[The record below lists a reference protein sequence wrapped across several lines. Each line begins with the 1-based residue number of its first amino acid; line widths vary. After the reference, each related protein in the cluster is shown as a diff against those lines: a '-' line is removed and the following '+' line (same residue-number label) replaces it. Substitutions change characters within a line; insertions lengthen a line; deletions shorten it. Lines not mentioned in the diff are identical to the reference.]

1 MKKNKLFNVAI
12 AGVVMLT
19 SSLTFAQG
27 QTEPC
32 YGAVARDYVVGTKKG
47 SAELVDLNRRDFTK
61 AQGMPQND
69 NTENFVS
76 LGYGGSIIIDF
87 NGAVMDHAGNDIT
100 IIETSYASN
109 DCNSDGIERANVEVS
124 MDGVTYISVGQVCRN
139 GSIDIADSG
148 LAYVT
153 SIKISND
160 DSSTTF
166 DGYDVDGVIAIAGC
180 VEVPT
185 RLTCVA
191 IDVYD
196 YEQGTRMNGQ
206 PITDPIRIDPSKA
219 LAVENDRSNG
229 ADNFFSLGNNGW
241 IILKMGGNII
251 TDGTPAADLRVYET
265 TWGDRSCA
273 SYPEYAEVSVSSDA
287 IMWYSLGTVCQ
298 SSNISLDVDG
308 AIPGGLKVS
317 YVKIANNATLGLTN
331 DYFDVDGVEAL
342 FGCSTDDTPPTRG
355 GCFASCVAENSYVPG
370 TKKNGTPISPLRVD
384 ATKALG
390 APENDNTI
398 NFVTLGYGGSIV
410 LCFDGIVLN
419 QDGDDLQI
427 VETSFGSPSCESYK
441 EYADVDVSI
450 DGLTW
455 YPVGTV
461 CLDSTIDI
469 SNAPIALP
477 YIQYVR
483 IANNN
488 ELSQTE
494 DGYDVDGVIVLNG
507 DCQPA
512 IVGTPSTQIV
522 STSQAISNNVVAW
535 PNPAK
540 TDLNFTF
547 NVVETGEATLELYNT
562 NGQLVSKLFGGQAI
576 ENQDN
581 VVRFDASK
589 LANGLYISRLTTQDG
604 TITGKVMIAH

>member
-19 SSLTFAQG
+19 SCLAFAQN
-27 QTEPC
+27 QAQPC

-47 SAELVDLNRRDFTK
+47 SSQLVDLDRRDFTK

-87 NGAVMDHAGNDIT
+87 NGAVMDHPGNDIT

-124 MDGVTYISVGQVCRN
+124 MDGETFFSVGQVCRN

-148 LAYVT
+148 LPYVT

-185 RLTCVA
+185 RLACVA

-196 YEQGTRMNGQ
+196 YEQGSLMNGGV
-206 PITDPIRIDPSKA
+206 INDPIRTDPLRA
-219 LAVENDRSNG
+219 LAVENDRSSG
-229 ADNFFSLGNNGW
+229 AVNFFSLGKDGW

-251 TDGTPAADLRVYET
+251 TDGTPAPDLRVYET

-273 SYPEYAEVSVSSDA
+273 SYPEYAKVEVSPDA
-287 IMWYSLGTVCQ
+287 ITWYSLGTVCQ

-317 YVKIANNATLGLTN
+317 FVRITNDSVLGATD

-342 FGCSTDDTPPTRG
+342 WGCDQDDTPPTRG
-355 GCFASCVAENSYVPG
+355 GCFASCVVENSYVKG
-370 TKKNGTPISPLRVD
+370 TKKNGSDLSSLRID
-384 ATKALG
+384 PTKALG
-390 APENDNTI
+390 APENDSTI

-410 LCFDGIVLN
+410 LCFDGVVYN
-419 QDGDDLQI
+419 QEGDDIQI
-427 VETSFGSPSCESYK
+427 VETSFGNPTCENYK

-450 DGLTW
+450 DGITW

-461 CLDSTIDI
+461 CLDGSVDI

-477 YIQYVR
+477 YILYVR
-483 IANNN
+483 ITNNN

-512 IVGTPSTQIV
+512 IVSTPSTQIV
-522 STSQAISNNVVAW
+522 STSQAISNVVVAW

-562 NGQLVSKLFGGQAI
+562 NGQLVAKLFGGQASGD
-576 ENQDN
+576 QDN
-581 VVRFDASK
+581 VVKFDASK

-604 TITGKVMIAH
+604 TVTGKVMIAH